1 MNVVQIRDRRLGML
15 RGRHAAV
22 GAAAPS
28 DDVAAWPVC
37 ASEEIALDN
46 YLQQASYDV
55 AFDELFEAKSAFD
68 TGQESYAIRSRCGL
82 KHRRAREGEALM
94 GKRSTFARVER

>member
-15 RGRHAAV
+15 RGRHAGL

-28 DDVAAWPVC
+28 GDDAAWPVR
-37 ASEEIALDN
+37 ASEEIALDH

-55 AFDELFEAKSAFD
+55 AFDELF
-68 TGQESYAIRSRCGL
+68 GRCGQAL
-82 KHRRAREGEALM
+82 STTAHARGRR
-94 GKRSTFARVER
+94 

>member
-1 MNVVQIRDRRLGML
+1 MNVVQIRDRRPDML

-28 DDVAAWPVC
+28 GDVAAWPVC
-37 ASEEIALDN
+37 ASEEIALDY

-55 AFDELFEAKSAFD
+55 AFDELFEAEAALD
-68 TGQESYAIRSRCGL
+68 TGQESYAIRSRCAL
-82 KHRRAREGEALM
+82 STPAREKG
-94 GKRSTFARVER
+94 RR

>member
-15 RGRHAAV
+15 RGRHAGV

-28 DDVAAWPVC
+28 DDAAAWPVR
-37 ASEEIALDN
+37 ASEEIALDQ

-55 AFDELFEAKSAFD
+55 AFDELF
-68 TGQESYAIRSRCGL
+68 GRCGRAL
-82 KHRRAREGEALM
+82 STAARAKGRR
-94 GKRSTFARVER
+94 